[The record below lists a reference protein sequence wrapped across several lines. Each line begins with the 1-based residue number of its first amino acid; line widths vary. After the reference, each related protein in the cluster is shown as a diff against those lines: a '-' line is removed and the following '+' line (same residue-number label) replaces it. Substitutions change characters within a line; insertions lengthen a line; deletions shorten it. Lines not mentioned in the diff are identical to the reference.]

1 MTSEVKT
8 FSIGALRVAHM
19 KSDLKTQV
27 EQIDNEPLK
36 VNEKLNKML

>member
-1 MTSEVKT
+1 MASEVKT

-27 EQIDNEPLK
+27 EQIDYEPLK
-36 VNEKLNKML
+36 VN